1 MHKRS
6 HRRNIFKLS
15 STLHGPDSPHPPAVV
30 RTCSHIYPSKRLRKF
45 RVSRW
50 TSDTWLVFYVHKI
63 KSTHDWK
70 LQDRSLVAQNRGDIM
85 ATEMFLSFH
94 GLLLPKE
101 THDPESL
108 KFAQDFTFK
117 DNDVLAVTYPK
128 SGQCF
133 FRLNHAGVA
142 WVNMSNSSHINY
154 GKKLMLESRHHFR
167 PFFEFWNHLFE

>member
-1 MHKRS
+1 M
-6 HRRNIFKLS
+6 
-15 STLHGPDSPHPPAVV
+15 
-30 RTCSHIYPSKRLRKF
+30 
-45 RVSRW
+45 
-50 TSDTWLVFYVHKI
+50 
-63 KSTHDWK
+63 
-70 LQDRSLVAQNRGDIM
+70 AQNRGDIK

-133 FRLNHAGVA
+133 FSLKHADVA
-142 WVNMSNSSHINY
+142 RVNMSNSSHTNY
-154 GKKLMLESRHHFR
+154 GKKTYVVITTSAYSLNFEIIYLNRMNACISCDLHFVKFR
-167 PFFEFWNHLFE
+167 LHVKIVTRVKH

>member
-1 MHKRS
+1 MCQRWMHKRS
-6 HRRNIFKLS
+6 HKRNMFELS
-15 STLHGPDSPHPPAVV
+15 STEHGPDPPPRRWSVPAPRLMFAEV
-30 RTCSHIYPSKRLRKF
+30 RSSRLTFDAR
-45 RVSRW
+45 
-50 TSDTWLVFYVHKI
+50 LAFYVHYI

-70 LQDRSLVAQNRGDIM
+70 LQNRCLVAQNRGDIM

-101 THDPESL
+101 THDPQSL

-133 FRLNHAGVA
+133 FRLKHADVA
-142 WVNMSNSSHINY
+142 RVMH
-154 GKKLMLESRHHFR
+154 EH
-167 PFFEFWNHLFE
+167 E